1 MLLECVKCI
10 CVGSESTPSQ
20 DTTETLMNIYVTF
33 LNLVSSGCW
42 FFAVVLINTSLQ
54 HQHRAGLHYSSSV
67 VGLQV
72 EQKQAT
78 ESWKGLLL
86 FFFFF
91 EDVRLWCLN
100 FQWAHT
106 VNTSISLLIFSLLLT
121 NHWCSVNAAGQ
132 DQKLTIFRDVIKSD
146 SSASV
151 VQAQWKLWCFQLD
164 SSLSFWTVRKMFF
177 LFFFLICT
185 G

>member
-86 FFFFF
+86 FFFFLKMCVF
-91 EDVRLWCLN
+91 DVWISN
-100 FQWAHT
+100 EPIQW
-106 VNTSISLLIFSLLLT
+106 ILQYLYWYSLSY
-121 NHWCSVNAAGQ
+121 SQ
-132 DQKLTIFRDVIKSD
+132 TIDARWTQQARIKSSP
-146 SSASV
+146 SSEMWSNLT
-151 VQAQWKLWCFQLD
+151 AQLLWFR
-164 SSLSFWTVRKMFF
+164 LSGNCDAFN
-177 LFFFLICT
+177 
-185 G
+185 